1 MKRPFISV
9 LHNNVATYIGM
20 GIVWTSMAILELVEP
35 SGIVTGFQL
44 AIFIVAGL
52 LLAYT
57 TISTKEDDDE
67 MSREHLGTAMYLGF
81 LVMNVICLAILIL
94 THFNVNVPVRV
105 AAFLILGLGCLST
118 GLLFY
123 YQERPGE

>member
-44 AIFIVAGL
+44 AIF
-52 LLAYT
+52 
-57 TISTKEDDDE
+57 
-67 MSREHLGTAMYLGF
+67 TAMYLGF
-81 LVMNVICLAILIL
+81 LVMSVICLAILIL

-105 AAFLILGLGCLST
+105 AAFLILGLGCLTT

>member
-1 MKRPFISV
+1 MRRPFISV

-20 GIVWTSMAILELVEP
+20 GVVWTFMAILELVEP

-52 LLAYT
+52 LLGYT
-57 TISTKEDDDE
+57 TISTKEDDE